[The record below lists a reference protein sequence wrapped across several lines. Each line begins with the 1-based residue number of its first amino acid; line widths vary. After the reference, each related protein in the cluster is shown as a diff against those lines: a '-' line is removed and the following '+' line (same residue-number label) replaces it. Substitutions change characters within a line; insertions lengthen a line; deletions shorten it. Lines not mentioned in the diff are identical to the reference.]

1 MELSLA
7 QFEGFVGE
15 PYEIVFEDGS
25 IPVVLETAAVLP
37 RSMRDAGAFRLEWRG
52 PGQPLLPQSIYR
64 FRRGEQLFD
73 MFIVPVGL
81 DERGAL
87 YEAIFN

>member
-15 PYEIVFEDGS
+15 PHEIVFADGTV
-25 IPVVLETAAVLP
+25 PVVLETAEGLP
-37 RSMRDAGAFRLEWRG
+37 KSMREGGAFRLEWRG
-52 PGQPLLPQSIYR
+52 PGEPILPQSIYR
-64 FRRGEQLFD
+64 FRRGEELFD
-73 MFIVPVGL
+73 MFIVPVGR
-81 DERGAL
+81 DSRGAL